1 MTTHPLHRFSA
12 ARPTSTYVPHEMDYG
27 QNDLGLTPDDTTNS
41 GNMFEL
47 PPNPLTAELE
57 AMMRALQQ
65 SAAAGIATTT
75 SPTPAAEAWDAD
87 DDFDAE
93 ARLPSGWY
101 KDESSASKR
110 KPIPVLHGL
119 AGLTFGLLVAAPL
132 ASWFAAPHTPA
143 PLSRTEMIQMA
154 LDIVAEATANASRH
168 AAGPG
173 LDQARIEVMTA
184 RSLTTPVYEPT
195 IAEARRL
202 IGQGDVVAARDTLST
217 AAAAKSPKA
226 LFAMA
231 ETFDPN
237 RLAAW
242 GSRGVNADPLKAKEL
257 YEAALGLGLE
267 AAEARLDALK

>member
-1 MTTHPLHRFSA
+1 
-12 ARPTSTYVPHEMDYG
+12 MDYG
-27 QNDLGLTPDDTTNS
+27 QADHSHAPPETV
-41 GNMFEL
+41 GNGSMFQL

-57 AMMRALQQ
+57 DMMRALQQ
-65 SAAAGIATTT
+65 SAAVGAATTT
-75 SPTPAAEAWDAD
+75 APSLAADSWDLD
-87 DDFDAE
+87 DDLDTA

-101 KDESSASKR
+101 KDDSSSKKR
-110 KPIPVLHGL
+110 RSIPVLHGI
-119 AGLTFGLLVAAPL
+119 AGMVFGL
-132 ASWFAAPHTPA
+132 FAATPIAYWYTSPTPPA
-143 PLSRTEMIQMA
+143 PLSRTELIQLA

-184 RSLTTPVYEPT
+184 RTLSTPVYEPT

-242 GSRGVNADPLKAKEL
+242 GSRGVIADPLKAKEL
-257 YEAALGLGLE
+257 YEAALGLGLD